1 LVKLYEVGLDGATDI
16 SSTDSIANLTCIITV
31 AKRLLLDPGT
41 LGLTLDNLEAL
52 ALGAKLPSGGRILVI
67 ASDNNFDANRIQQFL
82 AFDLGVVSSPGAA
95 ALLAIGG
102 LAAARRGRA

>member
-1 LVKLYEVGLDGATDI
+1 
-16 SSTDSIANLTCIITV
+16 
-31 AKRLLLDPGT
+31 LLIDLGT

-52 ALGAKLPSGGRILVI
+52 ALGATLPSGSRTLVI
-67 ASDNNFDANRIQQFL
+67 ASHNNFDAIQVKQFL
-82 AFDLGVVSSPGAA
+82 AFDLGVVSSSNAA